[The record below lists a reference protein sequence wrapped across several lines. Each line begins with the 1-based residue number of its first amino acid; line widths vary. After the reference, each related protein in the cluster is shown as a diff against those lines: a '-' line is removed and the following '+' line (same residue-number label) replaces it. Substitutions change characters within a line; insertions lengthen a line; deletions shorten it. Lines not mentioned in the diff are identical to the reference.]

1 MPTQPYYVNDKRVP
15 GVTTVIGASL
25 GWNKNQL
32 MYWAFKQ
39 GKEGRE
45 SLYEK
50 RDEAA
55 DAGTLAHL
63 MVEHHI
69 KKLGIPDEWRK
80 AEPEV
85 KELAT
90 QAFESYLA
98 WEEGNRITFTA
109 VELPLTSEAFRYG
122 GTIDAIA
129 ELGSKALLV
138 DFKTSNDV
146 YVDHRVQLAAYSQ
159 LLKENGIDV
168 DGYHLLRFGKDTAEF
183 AHHFY
188 SDLSREWEVFV
199 LLLRLYE
206 LKKALKA

>member
-1 MPTQPYYVNDKRVP
+1 MPTQPYRIDGDRVP

-25 GWNKNQL
+25 GWNKGPL
-32 MYWAFKQ
+32 MHWAFRQ
-39 GKEGRE
+39 GQEGRD

-69 KKLGIPDEWRK
+69 KKLGPPEEWDK
-80 AEPEV
+80 ATPEV
-85 KELAT
+85 RELAT
-90 QAFESYLA
+90 QAYESFLA

-109 VELPLTSEAFRYG
+109 VEVPLVSETYRFG

-129 ELGSKALLV
+129 ELNGKSYLI

-146 YVDHRVQLAAYSQ
+146 YADHKIQLAAYNQ
-159 LLKENGIDV
+159 LLYENGFTV
-168 DGYHLLRFGKDTAEF
+168 HGFHLLRFGKDDAEF
-183 AHHFY
+183 AHHYY
-188 SDLSREWEVFV
+188 SDLSREWEAFI
-199 LLLRLYE
+199 LLRRLYD
-206 LKKALKA
+206 LKKEMKA